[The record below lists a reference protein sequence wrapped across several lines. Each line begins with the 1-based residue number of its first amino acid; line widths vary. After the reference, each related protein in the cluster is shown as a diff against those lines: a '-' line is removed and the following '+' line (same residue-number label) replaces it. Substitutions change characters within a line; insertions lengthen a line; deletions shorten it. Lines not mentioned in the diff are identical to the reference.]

1 MLLSF
6 DLAPAW
12 RIDKNIM
19 TTVESKDKY
28 DFLINND
35 LPTAVRYSYR
45 FFLGSSTTDSDNP
58 FLLKTYDFDDRFY
71 QGKFEYTDPLSGSA
85 DIGTP
90 EEYGRRRLIANFGKL
105 DPKDKVVLDLG
116 AGTLNIYR
124 QIPAYIRQNLK
135 CFVNCDISGP
145 WNAAGE
151 SSMEIG
157 AKRVAPDTN
166 KDNVV
171 NVQYDFNSDSSPFRN
186 DAFDYVVSC
195 MAVHHA
201 KFDNKAR
208 VLESIFRSLKPGG
221 KFAIVDFFLKQEGGS
236 KFTDAGQRGP
246 EDCKG
251 YGQPFSDFLT
261 LCENTGFTLDEF
273 CKSVILNKT
282 LLTQDQ
288 LELAIGD
295 VSKTLQINKSIWFT
309 TLSKK

>member
-12 RIDKNIM
+12 RIDKNRM
-19 TTVESKDKY
+19 TVAESRDKY
-28 DFLINND
+28 NFLIDSD
-35 LPTAVRYSYR
+35 LPTTVKHGYR
-45 FFLGSSTTDSDNP
+45 FFLGSSISDSDNP

-71 QGKFEYTDPLSGSA
+71 QGKFEFIDPLSGSTG
-85 DIGTP
+85 IGTP
-90 EEYGRRRLIANFGKL
+90 EEYGRRRLVTNLSKL
-105 DPKDKVVLDLG
+105 DPKGKIVLDLG

-124 QIPAYIRQNLK
+124 QLPADIRQSLQ

-145 WNAAGE
+145 WSAGDE

-157 AKRVAPDTN
+157 SRRANLDTN
-166 KDNVV
+166 KNNVA
-171 NVQYDFNSDSSPFRN
+171 NIQYDFNSNSWPFRN
-186 DAFDYVVSC
+186 NAFDFIVSC

-201 KFDNKAR
+201 KFETKAR

-221 KFAIVDFFLKQEGGS
+221 KFAIIDFFLKQEGGAR
-236 KFTDAGQRGP
+236 FTDAGQRGP
-246 EDCKG
+246 EECKG

-261 LCENTGFTLDEF
+261 LCRDIGFTLDEF

-282 LLTQDQ
+282 FLTQDQ
-288 LELAIGD
+288 LELAVGN
-295 VSKTLQINKSIWFT
+295 VSKTLQINKAIWFT